1 MTNNGKLV
9 SMDRHGINRL
19 ETDPLSRASF
29 EMPIEQLTKAAM
41 FCEVDH
47 MRSVSSRIMAGRV
60 ISGGSGLCDIL
71 LDVEMIQNSE
81 YIEDIE
87 SIHRSNFINFSSNM
101 IIEDMLTRQIMDI
114 FNPKK

>member
-41 FCEVDH
+41 FCEKDH

-60 ISGGSGLCDIL
+60 IPGGSGLCDIL
-71 LDVEMIQNSE
+71 LDVDMIQNSE

-87 SIHRSNFINFSSNM
+87 SIHRSNFISLTKNSL
-101 IIEDMLTRQIMDI
+101 IEDIMTRQILEI
-114 FNPKK
+114 FKPK